1 MDDHKLGLDEKN
13 TSLQSQIER
22 SFDIQIQQTS
32 LPKPP
37 PLLEFKR
44 QKDENIKDSVEQ
56 REQKTTEKDFLDKH
70 KEVTGI
76 SIQKAIIRYNLINT
90 DRLIDYYRQASQP
103 LIHVFLESLNLQKDY
118 INAFQPQ
125 WIDNMKNMVENYLG
139 LRDKMILL
147 YIQNYNTYLNNVFGI
162 EKKNNNNKRT
172 DK

>member
-1 MDDHKLGLDEKN
+1 M
-13 TSLQSQIER
+13 
-22 SFDIQIQQTS
+22 
-32 LPKPP
+32 
-37 PLLEFKR
+37 
-44 QKDENIKDSVEQ
+44 
-56 REQKTTEKDFLDKH
+56 DKH
-70 KEVTGI
+70 KELTGI

-162 EKKNNNNKRT
+162 EKKNNNNKRM